1 MLNFKSRSIA
11 GVATLAATMM
21 TIAIAAPVRAETVS
35 VPVSYADLDLATTAG
50 KSALDHRINHA
61 ADVVCGA
68 SDQTNRF
75 AVASCRSKAIASA
88 RDAARLASARS
99 TKGVELAGR

>member
-21 TIAIAAPVRAETVS
+21 TIAIAAPVRAETRS
-35 VPVSYADLDLATTAG
+35 VPVRYADLDLGTAAG
-50 KSALDHRINHA
+50 KSTLDRRIDHA
-61 ADVVCGA
+61 ADIVCGA
-68 SDQTNRF
+68 SDQVNKF
-75 AVASCRSKAIASA
+75 DVANCRSKAIASA
-88 RDAARLASARS
+88 RNAARLASAQS

>member
-21 TIAIAAPVRAETVS
+21 TIAIAAPVRAETRS

-50 KSALDHRINHA
+50 KSTLDRRIDRA
-61 ADVVCGA
+61 ADLVCGA
-68 SDQTNRF
+68 SDQGDKF
-75 AVASCRSKAIASA
+75 DVANCRSKAIVSA
-88 RDAARLASARS
+88 RNAARLASAQS